1 MDSHSS
7 QSEKF
12 IYATLAVTALGV
24 RLIGLGHSPLNET
37 EAGLALQSAG
47 KLIADAGNISSQP
60 GYEAL
65 TRMLFTLFGASNF
78 LARFLPAVM
87 GSLLAIAPFYF
98 KKYLG
103 SKEALLLAAIL
114 VFDPAGLVLSRQAG
128 GDMLAVSGL
137 ALAAANLSYRRFKSA
152 GFWLGIALLGG
163 TSVWYGLLIL
173 PVSALVLDWL
183 VLPGKIKPVLLNCAK
198 NSGKALLLFAAGTF
212 LLVGTLFFF
221 YPLNLGDF
229 GGSLGDLLRGF
240 ASPEPFSIKVVIIVA
255 LTYYL
260 PGIILGIWQGFGG
273 IIGKNKV
280 DQALLVIF
288 AVSLLWVIVYPGRAV
303 GDLIWL
309 AIPLWS
315 LTVRRVI
322 QLTNIAKVE
331 RKSVFAHV
339 FLVVV
344 LAGFIWLNLSG
355 YVLSIGN
362 AASEKN
368 RLAAIIISV
377 VLLILTTV
385 LVGWGWTWRT
395 AGKALTLGFCLF
407 FTVYSIGVSLRAAG
421 YGDKPC
427 HEPWRDSP
435 CFAGADHMVR
445 TIQDISEW
453 NFKSRTGVDIGVA
466 GLQPDALLWSLR
478 NYPGVNQSIALSS
491 VNQPSLLITDNDEK
505 INLPPEGYLGQDFVI
520 MQKVDWKEAFEKN
533 YLAWLVNRK
542 VSSEDDLILLW
553 VRGDLFPGSVEQNY

>member
-1 MDSHSS
+1 MDLHSS
-7 QSEKF
+7 QSEKM
-12 IYATLAVTALGV
+12 IYAALVVTALVV
-24 RLIGLGHSPLNET
+24 RLIGLGHLPLNEA

-47 KLIADAGNISSQP
+47 KLVADASDVSSQP
-60 GYEAL
+60 GYVAL
-65 TRMLFTLFGASNF
+65 TRMLFTLFGTSDF
-78 LARFLPAVM
+78 LARFWPVLI
-87 GSLLAIAPFYF
+87 GSFLVVVPFYF

-137 ALAAANLSYRRFKSA
+137 ALTAANLSSKRYKSA

-163 TSVWYGLLIL
+163 ISVWYGLLIL
-173 PVSALVLDWL
+173 LVSAVALGWL
-183 VLPGKIKPVLLNCAK
+183 GIQGKIILTLSDGVK
-198 NSGKALLLFAAGTF
+198 NAGKALLLFAVGTF
-212 LLVGTLFFF
+212 LLIGTLLFF
-221 YPLNLGDF
+221 YPSNLGGF
-229 GGSLGDLLRGF
+229 GGSLGDLLSGF
-240 ASPEPFSIKVVIIVA
+240 ASPEPFSIKVIIIVA

-260 PGIILGIWQGFGG
+260 PGIILGAWQGLDG

-280 DQALLVIF
+280 DQALLVVF
-288 AVSLLWVIVYPGRAV
+288 GVSLLWVIVYPGRSV

-309 AIPLWS
+309 SIPLWALS
-315 LTVRRVI
+315 ARKVI
-322 QLTNIAKVE
+322 QLANISMAE
-331 RKSVFAHV
+331 RTSVFAHV

-368 RLAAIIISV
+368 RLVAIIISV

-407 FTVYSIGVSLRAAG
+407 LTVYGLGASLRAAG

-435 CFAGADHMVR
+435 CFTGTDYLVR
-445 TIQDISEW
+445 TIQDTSEW
-453 NFKSRTGVDIGVA
+453 NFKSRTGIDIGVV
-466 GLQPDALLWSLR
+466 GVQPDALLWSLR
-478 NYPGVNQSIALSS
+478 NYPGVKQSIAFPTL
-491 VNQPSLLITDNDEK
+491 NQPSLLITDNDE
-505 INLPPEGYLGQDFVI
+505 INAPPEGYLGQDFVI
-520 MQKVDWKEAFEKN
+520 MQKVDWKEIFEEN

-542 VSSEDDLILLW
+542 VASEDDLAILW
-553 VRGDLFPGSVEQNY
+553 VRNGLFPGSIEQNY